1 MTRWLEILP
10 LGADQARAVGLP
22 LQMSRMSLI
31 LFAAGLTA
39 AASLI
44 VGPLSFVGLV
54 APHMA
59 RLLGFGRAH
68 HQLLAAILIGTGLM
82 TGADWLSRIVSFP
95 YQLPLGLF
103 ASLIGGPYLIWLLR
117 RNR

>member
-1 MTRWLEILP
+1 M
-10 LGADQARAVGLP
+10 
-22 LQMSRMSLI
+22 
-31 LFAAGLTA
+31 
-39 AASLI
+39 

-59 RLLGFGRAH
+59 RLVGFNRAH
-68 HQLLAAILIGTGLM
+68 HQLAAAILIGAGLM

-117 RNR
+117 RSH